1 VVAVR
6 TKELPEADDEFAQ
19 SVNID
24 CETMEDLRRAVRSSL
39 DERALRRAE
48 EGLKSEVM
56 EALTNRNRF
65 EVPEYLVAQ
74 QAESRMRSLAR
85 IISANRVDPRNLNVD
100 WEQLRAA
107 QWDRAEREVRGVFI
121 LEKIT
126 ELEGI
131 EPSDEEVAN
140 EIERMA
146 EGAGQTVEALKAR
159 LTKENALDSIKL
171 QVRNR
176 KALEFVTSTADISIE
191 EVEAEVEALEKG
203 EGDIGG
209 VEGGNIGGGVG
220 ND

>member
-1 VVAVR
+1 
-6 TKELPEADDEFAQ
+6 
-19 SVNID
+19 
-24 CETMEDLRRAVRSSL
+24 MEDLRRAVRSSL